1 MMLGRWGA
9 VLALLI
15 GTVAVAGCDRTVA
28 GLAEPVP
35 GWHPKPTTTTT
46 PATTPPTTTTAP
58 PTAADG
64 TDYAACATRTCQVSV
79 SGPVDIRFG
88 GSAPGTMSISKVYGD
103 AVDFTLTLDDGESA
117 NGTLKPGCDATTVGG
132 GGMSG
137 TFGSPS
143 DADCASQAPSTEPGT
158 VTFEMSSAA
167 NSVAIIW
174 IAIA

>member
-1 MMLGRWGA
+1 MMFGRWGA
-9 VLALLI
+9 VLALVI
-15 GTVAVAGCDRTVA
+15 GAVVVAGCDRAVV
-28 GLAEPVP
+28 GRAEPTA
-35 GWHPKPTTTTT
+35 GWHPKPA
-46 PATTPPTTTTAP
+46 ATTVTAPPP

-64 TDYAACATRTCQVSV
+64 ISYAACATRTCQVSV

-88 GSAPGTMSISKVYGD
+88 GSAPGTLSIAKVYGD

-137 TFGSPS
+137 TFGGTQ
-143 DADCASQAPSTEPGT
+143 DTDCATQAPTATPGT
-158 VTFEMSSAA
+158 VTFEMPSAA

>member
-1 MMLGRWGA
+1 MMLGRWGV
-9 VLALLI
+9 VLALAI
-15 GTVAVAGCDRTVA
+15 GTVVVAGCDRTVA
-28 GLAEPVP
+28 GLAEPAP
-35 GWHPKPTTTTT
+35 GWHPKPTTTS
-46 PATTPPTTTTAP
+46 PPPPTTTAP
-58 PTAADG
+58 ATAADG

-137 TFGSPS
+137 SFGSPS
-143 DADCASQAPSTEPGT
+143 DTDCASQAPTAVPGT
-158 VTFEMSSAA
+158 VTFEMPSAA

>member
-1 MMLGRWGA
+1 MMLGRWSVA
-9 VLALLI
+9 LALVI
-15 GTVAVAGCDRTVA
+15 GTVVVAGCDRTVA

-35 GWHPKPTTTTT
+35 GWHPRPTTTV
-46 PATTPPTTTTAP
+46 PPPTTTTAP
-58 PTAADG
+58 ATAADG

-137 TFGSPS
+137 SFGSPS
-143 DADCASQAPSTEPGT
+143 DTECATQAPTATPGT